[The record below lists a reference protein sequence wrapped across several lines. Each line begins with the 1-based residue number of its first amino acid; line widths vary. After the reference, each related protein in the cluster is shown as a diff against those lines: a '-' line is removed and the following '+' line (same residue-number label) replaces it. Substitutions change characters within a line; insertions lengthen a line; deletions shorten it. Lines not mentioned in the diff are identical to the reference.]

1 MTTTKQ
7 SSPLVLDAVD
17 CKARKIS
24 NNLLNFGPEKVTAF
38 TIPLEEIPLKG
49 QLVIDQLLG
58 KGSFRSLFDQDESNG
73 LWSPATWWSVIEGGV
88 LKLAIAIEVDDVE
101 LIVGPHTLVLE
112 HDQDSEGN
120 DRAIGKITDIVLK
133 AVGGGLLVMSL
144 HLMVR
149 PGRGRENLIL
159 QDSQYEAIT
168 VTLGDTRLIQKP
180 SARQQSLDLKPPT
193 DPPAAGAGAHAEQ
206 QQILD
211 TAAAAP
217 GEIVDN
223 DPLGVGPAAQG
234 IDVADGTEPV
244 LSVVDGAIGASRPA
258 TAEELAE
265 FEENT
270 RKQLEAATAVPGHV
284 VDGTTPASRA
294 AAKSRVNLSKRH

>member
-1 MTTTKQ
+1 MTATKQ

-58 KGSFRSLFDQDESNG
+58 KGSFRSLFEQDESNG

-168 VTLGDTRLIQKP
+168 VTLGDTRLITKP
-180 SARQQSLDLKPPT
+180 SARQQSLDLKPPA
-193 DPPAAGAGAHAEQ
+193 DVALAEN
-206 QQILD
+206 
-211 TAAAAP
+211 AAATP

-244 LSVVDGAIGASRPA
+244 LSVVDGASGASRPA

-270 RKQLEAATAVPGHV
+270 RKQLEAVNARPGHV
-284 VDGTTPASRA
+284 TDGTTARSRRGRSPNA
-294 AAKSRVNLSKRH
+294 H